1 MIYFVLVLLA
11 IIGIMLAYIFISS
24 NAKEREYKK
33 AIDEMNARFAVN
45 KKPSDN
51 KTQETIIK
59 KAEDTINEIS
69 TRTDIDTMLD
79 ELNGR
84 R

>member
-1 MIYFVLVLLA
+1 MMYVVLVLLTAIA
-11 IIGIMLAYIFISS
+11 IILAYIFISS

-33 AIDEMNARFAVN
+33 TIDEMNSRFAVN

-51 KTQETIIK
+51 KQQETIIK
-59 KAEDTINEIS
+59 KAEDTINETR
-69 TRTDIDTMLD
+69 TRTDTDTMLD